1 MSITPVGGA
10 SAHVPAPVAPPSKP
24 VAPQGPGATDS
35 DGDSDHSSAGS
46 SAAKGPGT
54 VNVKA

>member
-10 SAHVPAPVAPPSKP
+10 PVHVPAPVAPSSRP
-24 VAPQGPGATDS
+24 VAPGATDS
-35 DGDSDHSSAGS
+35 DGDTDHSSGAS